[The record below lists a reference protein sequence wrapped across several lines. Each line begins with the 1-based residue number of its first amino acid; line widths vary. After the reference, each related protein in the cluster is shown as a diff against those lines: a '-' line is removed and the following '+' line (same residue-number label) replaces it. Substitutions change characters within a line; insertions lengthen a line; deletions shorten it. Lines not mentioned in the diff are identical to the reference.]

1 MEQQPI
7 FLDIKL
13 NVDQINVI
21 LATLGKLPYET
32 IAPLM
37 SSIQSQAN
45 MQLEA
50 LQKVNTEAQNVETTQ
65 ESSLPPETTVQ

>member
-1 MEQQPI
+1 MDQQPV
-7 FLDIKL
+7 FLNIQL

-37 SSIQSQAN
+37 GSIQAQATQ
-45 MQLEA
+45 QLQQ
-50 LQKVNTEAQNVETTQ
+50 LQAQAAQNDGSDAGFS
-65 ESSLPPETTVQ
+65 ESDNTVQ